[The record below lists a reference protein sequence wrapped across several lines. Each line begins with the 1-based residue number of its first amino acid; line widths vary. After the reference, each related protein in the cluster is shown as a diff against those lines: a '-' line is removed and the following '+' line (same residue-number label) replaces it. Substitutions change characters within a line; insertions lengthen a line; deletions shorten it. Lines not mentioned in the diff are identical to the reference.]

1 MPLTSFITILQG
13 LFWQRENCMT
23 SGETGIESYLLMV
36 LKNNEVKQ
44 NKKQRSTTHM
54 KPIYYLVI
62 PLSDVKN
69 T

>member
-1 MPLTSFITILQG
+1 
-13 LFWQRENCMT
+13 MT

-44 NKKQRSTTHM
+44 NKKQRSTAHM
-54 KPIYYLVI
+54 KPIYYLII